1 MSPWLSRPATE
12 QAKPLLVELDSNT
25 PEPKRRLLISKS
37 QKTSPA
43 PDHAQYFSSENQ
55 RVAQETRARPLRWQ
69 DLQSPSLRKSL
80 TRSGPALEDRSE
92 SRPTSTSPSNPSY
105 SARSELQELQDS
117 SLPWG
122 AQNLLNTVENVHY
135 SFYSRIYESLAP
147 IWRSYIRRAP
157 LERSLSPGEY
167 RVIANLVLD
176 SAGNLLDVEFQER
189 SDIPYFNEA
198 VRLSAAKVARFP
210 NPPKSLIGPDHQV
223 RTRWSFTVNVDE
235 NALFRLA
242 PPRRLDAG

>member
-1 MSPWLSRPATE
+1 
-12 QAKPLLVELDSNT
+12 
-25 PEPKRRLLISKS
+25 
-37 QKTSPA
+37 
-43 PDHAQYFSSENQ
+43 
-55 RVAQETRARPLRWQ
+55 
-69 DLQSPSLRKSL
+69 
-80 TRSGPALEDRSE
+80 
-92 SRPTSTSPSNPSY
+92 
-105 SARSELQELQDS
+105 
-117 SLPWG
+117 
-122 AQNLLNTVENVHY
+122 
-135 SFYSRIYESLAP
+135 
-147 IWRSYIRRAP
+147 
-157 LERSLSPGEY
+157 
-167 RVIANLVLD
+167 VIANLVLD